1 MNAIQGRACAFAA
14 GLLLLSPALTSC
26 VSNRA
31 HSQAIDEKDA
41 VIRRLQEERAAL
53 KGQIQDLR
61 ANLDATRGELAN
73 ASARISDEPAPQP
86 VAKEEKRIPE
96 LDKLGIDYGMKD
108 GHMTISIPNSI
119 TFAAGQAALSNEGK
133 SALHEV
139 ATLLKKQYPDAR
151 YWVEGHTDT
160 DPIKKSKFAS
170 NRELSV
176 ERAMAVQKFLVE
188 ECGIQDDDCVVAGH
202 GQYDPVAAND
212 NDKSKAKNRR
222 VEIVV
227 HRR

>member
-1 MNAIQGRACAFAA
+1 MNAIHGRASAFAA
-14 GLLLLSPALTSC
+14 LLLLLSPALTSC

-61 ANLDATRGELAN
+61 ANLDSTRGELAN
-73 ASARISDEPAPQP
+73 ASARIDEEPPAPAPKVEQH
-86 VAKEEKRIPE
+86 PE

-108 GHMTISIPNSI
+108 GHMTISIPSSI
-119 TFAAGQAALSNEGK
+119 TFAAGQAALSSEGK
-133 SALHEV
+133 QALREV
-139 ATLLKKQYPDAR
+139 ATLLKKQHAGAV
-151 YWVEGHTDT
+151 YWVEGHTDS

-188 ECGIQDDDCVVAGH
+188 ECGIEDDDCVVAGH

-212 NDKSKAKNRR
+212 NDKNKAKNRR